1 MVQSLLANRFKLAA
15 HRVTREE
22 SIYELIV
29 NKGGHKLKEV
39 PDNPEGQVRIAPG
52 QLIGTAAPMF
62 LLVGQ
67 LSRQLG
73 RAVVDKTSLAG
84 KYDFNV
90 TWTPDFDLPGGA
102 KDAAGTLASPPVNA
116 DAPSIFTAVQ
126 ELGLSLQPAKGTVD
140 MLVIDH
146 AEKPDSN

>member
-1 MVQSLLANRFKLAA
+1 
-15 HRVTREE
+15 
-22 SIYELIV
+22 
-29 NKGGHKLKEV
+29 
-39 PDNPEGQVRIAPG
+39 
-52 QLIGTAAPMF
+52 MF

-84 KYDFNV
+84 KYDFSV
-90 TWTPDFDLPGGA
+90 TWTPDFDSPGGT
-102 KDAAGTLASPPVNA
+102 KDVGGATAPPSVNA

-126 ELGLSLQPAKGTVD
+126 ELGLRLQPAKGPVD

-146 AEKPDSN
+146 VEKPDSN